1 MKKLSKLILSFS
13 LLLAL
18 SIILSSCSSNSK
30 EYSIGIN
37 VPPGTDGEVY
47 SDAEFIATANEII
60 VSAGE
65 NLPETDVILI
75 PIEAKTETAYEPV
88 RIRTDVP
95 YKIKVEKGAK
105 FKIAVSVQNDCRKN
119 MVVYVNLRNIERA
132 TPNK

>member
-1 MKKLSKLILSFS
+1 MKIFKKALVLIGIT
-13 LLLAL
+13 AM
-18 SIILSSCSSNSK
+18 SIAIFVGCTKEK

-47 SDAEFIATANEII
+47 SDAEFVATANEII

-105 FKIAVSVQNDCRKN
+105 FKIAVSVKNDCSKN
-119 MVVYVNLRNIERA
+119 MVVYVNLRNIEIA
-132 TPNK
+132 TSNK